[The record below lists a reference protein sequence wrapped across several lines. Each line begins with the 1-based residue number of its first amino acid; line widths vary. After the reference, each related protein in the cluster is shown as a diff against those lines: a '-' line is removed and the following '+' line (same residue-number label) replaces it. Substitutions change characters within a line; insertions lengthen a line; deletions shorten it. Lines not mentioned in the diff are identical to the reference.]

1 MTAWARAGMA
11 CVQGTIVAKFQQF
24 RLQGFLQAS
33 S

>member
-1 MTAWARAGMA
+1 MA

-24 RLQGFLQAS
+24 RLQGFLQTS